1 MIVTN
6 DNEGF
11 SEVCTSEFK
20 IYKNLIKQKLFYH
33 TLRRYFLL
41 TYGLSI
47 EPEGAT
53 TGIYALAKKSSIH
66 GQTVF
71 GIVKQNDHSWLPTQY
86 KCFIYGKNDFYL
98 RSKNIMSCIDTELS
112 LENLIE
118 NDYIVIYI
126 DDSSTVSV
134 YVKPGTTSTNYV
146 VFTALDL
153 DDDDEAVD
161 TAKDILTEAGYIEL
175 EEVDFSA
182 VFGVSGEEDDDE

>member
-1 MIVTN
+1 MITV
-6 DNEGF
+6 GF
-11 SEVCTSEFK
+11 
-20 IYKNLIKQKLFYH
+20 
-33 TLRRYFLL
+33 
-41 TYGLSI
+41 
-47 EPEGAT
+47 
-53 TGIYALAKKSSIH
+53 
-66 GQTVF
+66 
-71 GIVKQNDHSWLPTQY
+71 PTQY

-118 NDYIVIYI
+118 NDYIVIYIVIYI

>member
-1 MIVTN
+1 
-6 DNEGF
+6 
-11 SEVCTSEFK
+11 
-20 IYKNLIKQKLFYH
+20 
-33 TLRRYFLL
+33 
-41 TYGLSI
+41 
-47 EPEGAT
+47 
-53 TGIYALAKKSSIH
+53 
-66 GQTVF
+66 
-71 GIVKQNDHSWLPTQY
+71 
-86 KCFIYGKNDFYL
+86 
-98 RSKNIMSCIDTELS
+98 MSCIDTELS

-118 NDYIVIYI
+118 NDYIVIYIVIYI

>member
-1 MIVTN
+1 MRLILKMIVTN

-71 GIVKQNDHSWLPTQY
+71 GIVKQNDHSWLPYT
-86 KCFIYGKNDFYL
+86 I
-98 RSKNIMSCIDTELS
+98 
-112 LENLIE
+112 
-118 NDYIVIYI
+118 
-126 DDSSTVSV
+126 
-134 YVKPGTTSTNYV
+134 
-146 VFTALDL
+146 
-153 DDDDEAVD
+153 
-161 TAKDILTEAGYIEL
+161 
-175 EEVDFSA
+175 
-182 VFGVSGEEDDDE
+182 

>member
-1 MIVTN
+1 MRLILKMIVTN

-33 TLRRYFLL
+33 TLRCYFLL

-71 GIVKQNDHSWLPTQY
+71 GIVKQNDHSWLPYTIQV
-86 KCFIYGKNDFYL
+86 FYL
-98 RSKNIMSCIDTELS
+98 W
-112 LENLIE
+112 
-118 NDYIVIYI
+118 
-126 DDSSTVSV
+126 
-134 YVKPGTTSTNYV
+134 
-146 VFTALDL
+146 
-153 DDDDEAVD
+153 
-161 TAKDILTEAGYIEL
+161 
-175 EEVDFSA
+175 EE
-182 VFGVSGEEDDDE
+182 

>member
-1 MIVTN
+1 MRLILKMIVTN

-41 TYGLSI
+41 TYELSI

-71 GIVKQNDHSWLPTQY
+71 GIVKQNDHSWLPYTIQV
-86 KCFIYGKNDFYL
+86 FYL
-98 RSKNIMSCIDTELS
+98 W
-112 LENLIE
+112 
-118 NDYIVIYI
+118 
-126 DDSSTVSV
+126 
-134 YVKPGTTSTNYV
+134 
-146 VFTALDL
+146 
-153 DDDDEAVD
+153 
-161 TAKDILTEAGYIEL
+161 
-175 EEVDFSA
+175 EE
-182 VFGVSGEEDDDE
+182 

>member
-20 IYKNLIKQKLFYH
+20 IYKNLIKQLLFYH

-71 GIVKQNDHSWLPTQY
+71 GIVKQNDHSWLPYTIQV
-86 KCFIYGKNDFYL
+86 FYL
-98 RSKNIMSCIDTELS
+98 W
-112 LENLIE
+112 
-118 NDYIVIYI
+118 
-126 DDSSTVSV
+126 
-134 YVKPGTTSTNYV
+134 
-146 VFTALDL
+146 
-153 DDDDEAVD
+153 
-161 TAKDILTEAGYIEL
+161 
-175 EEVDFSA
+175 EE
-182 VFGVSGEEDDDE
+182 

>member
-1 MIVTN
+1 MRLILKMIVTN

-71 GIVKQNDHSWLPTQY
+71 GIVKQNDHSRLPYTIQV
-86 KCFIYGKNDFYL
+86 FYL
-98 RSKNIMSCIDTELS
+98 W
-112 LENLIE
+112 
-118 NDYIVIYI
+118 
-126 DDSSTVSV
+126 
-134 YVKPGTTSTNYV
+134 
-146 VFTALDL
+146 
-153 DDDDEAVD
+153 
-161 TAKDILTEAGYIEL
+161 
-175 EEVDFSA
+175 EE
-182 VFGVSGEEDDDE
+182 

>member
-1 MIVTN
+1 MRLILNMIVTN

-71 GIVKQNDHSWLPTQY
+71 GIVKQNDHSWLPYTIQV
-86 KCFIYGKNDFYL
+86 CYL
-98 RSKNIMSCIDTELS
+98 W
-112 LENLIE
+112 
-118 NDYIVIYI
+118 
-126 DDSSTVSV
+126 
-134 YVKPGTTSTNYV
+134 
-146 VFTALDL
+146 
-153 DDDDEAVD
+153 
-161 TAKDILTEAGYIEL
+161 
-175 EEVDFSA
+175 EE
-182 VFGVSGEEDDDE
+182 

>member
-1 MIVTN
+1 MRLILKMIVTN

-71 GIVKQNDHSWLPTQY
+71 GIVKQNDHSWLPYTIQV
-86 KCFIYGKNDFYL
+86 FYL
-98 RSKNIMSCIDTELS
+98 WE
-112 LENLIE
+112 
-118 NDYIVIYI
+118 
-126 DDSSTVSV
+126 
-134 YVKPGTTSTNYV
+134 G
-146 VFTALDL
+146 
-153 DDDDEAVD
+153 
-161 TAKDILTEAGYIEL
+161 
-175 EEVDFSA
+175 
-182 VFGVSGEEDDDE
+182 